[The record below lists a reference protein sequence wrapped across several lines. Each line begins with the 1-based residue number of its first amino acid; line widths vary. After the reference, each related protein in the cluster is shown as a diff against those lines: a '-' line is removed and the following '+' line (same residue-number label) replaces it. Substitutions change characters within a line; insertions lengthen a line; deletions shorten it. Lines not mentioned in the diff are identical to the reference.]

1 MIGWMNEKGQN
12 IVDIILNPFN
22 MLPGFM
28 KFLVLIVIGILAV
41 IGLFVFAKKAL
52 KSVVGVACVF
62 IVVLIAW
69 ILLSK

>member
-1 MIGWMNEKGQN
+1 MIEWMNEKGQN
-12 IVDIILNPFN
+12 IVDIILKPFN
-22 MLPGFM
+22 ALPGFM
-28 KFLVLIVIGILAV
+28 QFLVIIAIAILTI
-41 IGLFVFAKKAL
+41 IGLFAFAKKAL

>member
-1 MIGWMNEKGQN
+1 MIGWMNEKGQD
-12 IVDIILNPFN
+12 IVNIILNPFN

-28 KFLVLIVIGILAV
+28 KFLVLIVIGILTI
-41 IGLFVFAKKAL
+41 IGLFTFAKKAL